1 MSFPAVRWRP
11 GRSLRPT
18 LATYRWRNMIHMLT
32 SSEAPEWAYSAFH
45 MLFVSAIQPSLFM
58 FLTQSTYRVSVH
70 ACSIKK
76 SVLYI
81 CTLIARHHRH
91 QLIAVSLIRRSC
103 HSTDG
108 GFRKLRQS
116 SFLVVPPGC
125 SNSQNYTIVLRRR
138 LPPCCVSHSAYVIT
152 RHNYDDS
159 NRICLL
165 HSHSVYA
172 TS

>member
-1 MSFPAVRWRP
+1 MGVQRIS
-11 GRSLRPT
+11 
-18 LATYRWRNMIHMLT
+18 Y
-32 SSEAPEWAYSAFH
+32 AFR
-45 MLFVSAIQPSLFM
+45 FSD
-58 FLTQSTYRVSVH
+58 STITVH
-70 ACSIKK
+70 AFEISKRISACFLAVCMWKK

-81 CTLIARHHRH
+81 CTLIARHHSH

-103 HSTDG
+103 HFTDG

-138 LPPCCVSHSAYVIT
+138 LPPCCVSLVL
-152 RHNYDDS
+152 RHTLYDVS
-159 NRICLL
+159 NRSCLL
-165 HSHSVYA
+165 LTLREA